1 MEIRPRV
8 QPDVTVKFGSV
19 LVGLM
24 GKNRLGKQNKALL
37 LMRSP
42 GSQVNQSSPDS
53 LHSSTQNLGCFPLFY
68 FFMFHCAGKAW
79 RQVRAPCSEISIIC
93 LLDLVDRQ

>member
-53 LHSSTQNLGCFPLFY
+53 LHSSTRNLGCFPLF
-68 FFMFHCAGKAW
+68 FFFLCFIVQEKLGGRLGHPARRLA
-79 RQVRAPCSEISIIC
+79 
-93 LLDLVDRQ
+93 